1 MDFAPL
7 INDGQV
13 FLLIF
18 ARIIAMML
26 VMPILSSSAFPA
38 PARAGLAFFTA
49 IAVFPAARL
58 LNFII
63 PESGIIYVFLLI
75 GEILLGI
82 IMSFVI
88 LLVFTVFQVAGQMF
102 SIQMGFGASQVFDPL
117 AQIQIPLL
125 GQFLNLIA
133 MLVFLVTGGMKKIF
147 LTGVYQS
154 FSAVKASDFFIQ
166 QDMLASYF
174 TRSLAHLFEQ
184 ALVIAIPIMGTLI
197 LLSVTMGLLAKA
209 APQMN
214 LLMVGFPIQITIGF
228 IMMLAAMPFLIEKF
242 TIIIDSGFDQIL
254 TLLDHAF
261 RGTL

>member
-1 MDFAPL
+1 MNFDIL
-7 INDGQV
+7 LTDGQIL
-13 FLLIF
+13 LLIF

-26 VMPILSSSAFPA
+26 LIPIMSSTAFPA

-49 IAVFPAARL
+49 MAVFPMAKN
-58 LNFII
+58 LNFVI
-63 PESGIIYVFLLI
+63 PDSALLYALMVIGEVLI
-75 GEILLGI
+75 GV
-82 IMSFVI
+82 IMAFVI

-102 SIQMGFGASQVFDPL
+102 SIQMGFGASQVYDPL

-147 LTGVYQS
+147 LTGIYQS
-154 FSAVKASDFFIQ
+154 FVAVKAYDLFIQ
-166 QDMLASYF
+166 KDMMVSYF
-174 TRSLAHLFEQ
+174 TGVLGNLFEQ
-184 ALVIAIPIMGTLI
+184 AIIIAIPIMGTLI

-214 LLMVGFPIQITIGF
+214 LLMVGFPIQISVGF

-242 TIIIDSGFDQIL
+242 TIIIDAGFEQIL
-254 TLLDHAF
+254 TMLDTAY
-261 RGTL
+261 RGAQ

>member
-1 MDFAPL
+1 MDFNAL
-7 INDGQV
+7 LADGQI

-26 VMPILSSSAFPA
+26 LMPIMSSTAFPA

-49 IAVFPAARL
+49 MAVFPMAKG

-63 PESGIIYVFLLI
+63 PDSGLLYAVLII
-75 GEILLGI
+75 GEVLIGI
-82 IMSFVI
+82 IMAFVI
-88 LLVFTVFQVAGQMF
+88 ILVFTVFQVAGQMF

-147 LTGVYQS
+147 LMGIYQS
-154 FSAVKASDFFIQ
+154 FAAVKAVDLFARRE
-166 QDMLASYF
+166 MLISYF
-174 TRSLAHLFEQ
+174 TGVLSNLFEQ
-184 ALVIAIPIMGTLI
+184 AIIIAIPIMGTLI

-214 LLMVGFPIQITIGF
+214 LLMVGFPIQITVGF

-242 TIIIDSGFDQIL
+242 TIIIDAGFDQIL
-254 TLLDHAF
+254 SILDYAY
-261 RGTL
+261 RGSQ

>member
-1 MDFAPL
+1 MNFDAL
-7 INDGQV
+7 LVDGQV

-26 VMPILSSSAFPA
+26 IMPLLSSAALP
-38 PARAGLAFFTA
+38 PMARAALAFFTA
-49 IAVFPAARL
+49 FAVFPIVRT
-58 LNFII
+58 LNFVI
-63 PESGIIYVFLLI
+63 PDSGLFYSFLIL
-75 GEILLGI
+75 GEVLLGI
-82 IMSFVI
+82 LMGFIIV
-88 LLVFTVFQVAGQMF
+88 LVFTVFQIAGQMF

-154 FSAVKASDFFIQ
+154 FSAVKASDLFIQ

-174 TRSLAHLFEQ
+174 TGVLANLFEQ
-184 ALVIAIPIMGTLI
+184 ALIIAIPIMGTLI

-228 IMMLAAMPFLIEKF
+228 TMMMAAMPFLVEKF
-242 TIIIDSGFDQIL
+242 SIFIDSGFEQIL
-254 TLLDHAF
+254 TILDYAY

>member
-1 MDFAPL
+1 MNFDALFV
-7 INDGQV
+7 DGQI

-18 ARIIAMML
+18 ARIIAVML
-26 VMPILSSSAFPA
+26 IMPIMSSAAFPG

-49 IAVFPAARL
+49 IAVFSMAKN
-58 LNFII
+58 LNFVI
-63 PESGIIYVFLLI
+63 PDNGLLYAILVI
-75 GEILLGI
+75 GEVLIGI
-82 IMSFVI
+82 IMGFII
-88 LLVFTVFQVAGQMF
+88 LLVFTVFQIAGQMF

-147 LTGVYQS
+147 LTGIYQS
-154 FSAVKASDFFIQ
+154 FSVVKAADLFVQ
-166 QDMLASYF
+166 REMLVSYF
-174 TRSLAHLFEQ
+174 TGVLGNLFEQ
-184 ALVIAIPIMGTLI
+184 AIIIAIPIMGTLI

-214 LLMVGFPIQITIGF
+214 LLMVGFPIQISIGF

-242 TIIIDSGFDQIL
+242 TMIIDSGFEQIL
-254 TLLDHAF
+254 TILDSAY

>member
-1 MDFAPL
+1 MDFNAL
-7 INDGQV
+7 IADGQI
-13 FLLIF
+13 FLLVF

-26 VMPILSSSAFPA
+26 ITPIMSSTAFPA

-49 IAVFPAARL
+49 MAVFPMAKA

-63 PESGIIYVFLLI
+63 PDYGLLYAVLVV
-75 GEILLGI
+75 GEVLIGI
-82 IMSFVI
+82 IMGFI
-88 LLVFTVFQVAGQMF
+88 IILVFTVFQIAGQMF
-102 SIQMGFGASQVFDPL
+102 SVQMGFGASQVYDPL
-117 AQIQIPLL
+117 SQIQIPLL

-147 LTGVYQS
+147 LTGIYRS
-154 FSAVKASDFFIQ
+154 FSVVKASDLFAQ
-166 QDMLASYF
+166 QDMLVSYF
-174 TRSLAHLFEQ
+174 TGILGNLFEQ
-184 ALVIAIPIMGTLI
+184 SIIIAIPIMGTLI

-214 LLMVGFPIQITIGF
+214 LLMVGFPIQISVGF

-242 TIIIDSGFDQIL
+242 TIIIDSGFEQIL
-254 TLLDHAF
+254 TILDSAY

>member
-1 MDFAPL
+1 MDFDAL
-7 INDGQV
+7 LTEGQI

-18 ARIIAMML
+18 ARIIALML
-26 VMPILSSSAFPA
+26 IMPILSSSAFPA

-49 IAVFPAARL
+49 IAVFPMARTL
-58 LNFII
+58 GFVI
-63 PESGIIYVFLLI
+63 PDTGVLYAVMVI
-75 GEILLGI
+75 GEVLIGI
-82 IMSFVI
+82 IMGFII

-133 MLVFLVTGGMKKIF
+133 MLVFLVTSGMKKVF
-147 LTGVYQS
+147 LTGIFQS
-154 FSAVKASDFFIQ
+154 FSVVKATDLFLQ
-166 QDMLASYF
+166 REMLVSYF
-174 TRSLAHLFEQ
+174 TGVLGSLFEQ
-184 ALVIAIPIMGTLI
+184 AIIIAIPIMGTLI

-214 LLMVGFPIQITIGF
+214 LLMVGFPIQISVGF

-242 TIIIDSGFDQIL
+242 TMIIDAGFSQIL
-254 TLLDHAF
+254 NILDFAY